1 MPRSHRPRIDPPDG
15 ATLGHAPYGTWVQG
29 RHPSFKMHPNIGQ
42 AKAALTQHCWD
53 GYNDEAYSNGFI
65 YEFTQGFGWVLHAS
79 VHPGMR
85 KSTHPLWHQFII
97 PEWEEP
103 VDWQKKLKSRS
114 KKKAS

>member
-1 MPRSHRPRIDPPDG
+1 MPRAQRARIDPPDG
-15 ATLGHAPYGTWVQG
+15 ASLGHAPYGSWVQG
-29 RHPSFKMHPNIGQ
+29 RHPTFKMHPNIGQ
-42 AKAALTQHCWD
+42 AKAALTTGCWD
-53 GYNDEAYSNGFI
+53 GYNDEAYGNGFI

-103 VDWQKKLKSRS
+103 IDWQKKLKSRS
-114 KKKAS
+114 KKAS